1 MRILSEKV
9 KSNQKNIVLVVTVE
23 HRNVKRT
30 VEYRYGGYHSA
41 VFPLCE
47 IVVVAHNKYA
57 VKTRYQFFA
66 GISYIAKYGKDTDAR
81 AWLKSH
87 IANLRAIWTN
97 ELFDQIFMKVN
108 LKKRFGLLSVL
119 SSGV

>member
-1 MRILSEKV
+1 MRILSEKI
-9 KSNQKNIVLVVTVE
+9 KFNQDNIVLAVTVE

-30 VEYRYGGYHSA
+30 VVYRYRYGFASI
-41 VFPLCE
+41 CE
-47 IVVVAHNKYA
+47 IVVVAHNKSA
-57 VKTRYQFFA
+57 VTTMYQFFA
-66 GISYIAKYGKDTDAR
+66 GISYIATYGKDRDER

-119 SSGV
+119 YSGV

>member
-1 MRILSEKV
+1 MRILSEKI
-9 KSNQKNIVLVVTVE
+9 KFNQDNICLFVTVE

-30 VEYRYGGYHSA
+30 VEYRCG
-41 VFPLCE
+41 FPHVYPPCE
-47 IVVVAHNKYA
+47 IAVVAHNQCSIKM
-57 VKTRYQFFA
+57 RYQFYA
-66 GISYIAKYGKDTDAR
+66 GISYIATYGKDIDER

-97 ELFDQIFMKVN
+97 EVFDQIFMKVN

>member
-1 MRILSEKV
+1 MRILSETIKF
-9 KSNQKNIVLVVTVE
+9 NRDNICLFVTVE

-30 VEYRYGGYHSA
+30 VEYRCS
-41 VFPLCE
+41 FPHVYPPCE
-47 IVVVAHNKYA
+47 ISVVAHNKSA
-57 VKTRYQFFA
+57 VTMSYQFFA
-66 GISYIAKYGKDTDAR
+66 SISYIATYGKDRDER

-108 LKKRFGLLSVL
+108 LKKRFGLLLVL

>member
-1 MRILSEKV
+1 MRILSEKI
-9 KSNQKNIVLVVTVE
+9 KFYQNNIVLAVTVE

-30 VEYRYGGYHSA
+30 VVYRYGFASI
-41 VFPLCE
+41 CE
-47 IVVVAHNKYA
+47 ISVVAHNKSA
-57 VKTRYQFFA
+57 VTTMMYQFFA
-66 GISYIAKYGKDTDAR
+66 GISYIATYGKDRDER

-108 LKKRFGLLSVL
+108 LKKRFGLLLVL

>member
-1 MRILSEKV
+1 MRIISEKV

-30 VEYRYGGYHSA
+30 VEYRYGFHS
-41 VFPLCE
+41 VVYPLCE
-47 IVVVAHNKYA
+47 IAVVEHNKSA
-57 VKTRYQFFA
+57 VTMTYQFFA
-66 GISYIAKYGKDTDAR
+66 GILYIAKYGKDTDKR
-81 AWLKSH
+81 VWLKSH

-119 SSGV
+119 YSGV